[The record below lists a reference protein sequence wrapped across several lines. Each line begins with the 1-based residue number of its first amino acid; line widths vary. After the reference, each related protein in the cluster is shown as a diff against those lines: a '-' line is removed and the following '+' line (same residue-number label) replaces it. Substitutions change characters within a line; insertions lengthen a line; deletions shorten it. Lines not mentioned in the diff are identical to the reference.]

1 MKYLIYPHIY
11 IIYIYIYINICI
23 VTYVMRDTC
32 NVYIYMMHI
41 YDAYNTLCKITT
53 QIDHTRQSNAIN
65 HTPKYTF
72 LWCLDHQPRNARFT
86 AGFPTCAVPLKFS
99 GDCTSCCFTLSTQS
113 CVQQKNKT
121 EASSEV
127 DGHYEWCIRKW
138 LYEVDITPYANHG
151 AGIFS
156 YKLTGS

>member
-1 MKYLIYPHIY
+1 M
-11 IIYIYIYINICI
+11 YIYIYDA
-23 VTYVMRDTC
+23 YV
-32 NVYIYMMHI
+32 YMMHI
-41 YDAYNTLCKITT
+41 YDAYNTYAKLQHKLTILDNPMPWT
-53 QIDHTRQSNAIN
+53 I
-65 HTPKYTF
+65 PKNILF

-86 AGFPTCAVPLKFS
+86 AGFPTCAVPLKFP

-138 LYEVDITPYANHG
+138 LDEVDITPYANHG